1 MRCVAVLLFAGVGI
15 LFAETPAAL
24 AAEDAAAPA
33 VKVSEARPSQ
43 DDYYTRRAKSILEA
57 EKIGAL
63 KPHPL
68 AAQYPG
74 MDVVV
79 CEAGCPEG
87 DGAHIVFIRRSFVA
101 TNATETRTEGMMQ
114 TTSGSDT
121 PLPDATSTGATCV
134 AGCYDRTASIEPP
147 VEAAPVGTW
156 STSVAPAAPIV
167 RDKLSPIR

>member
-1 MRCVAVLLFAGVGI
+1 MRCVAVVLFAVSV
-15 LFAETPAAL
+15 LFAETPAVH

-33 VKVSEARPSQ
+33 VKVSEAKPAQ

-57 EKIGAL
+57 EKSGAL
-63 KPHPL
+63 KQHPL
-68 AAQYPG
+68 AAQYPN

-79 CEAGCPEG
+79 CAAGCPEG
-87 DGAHIVFIRRSFVA
+87 DGAHIVFIRRTFVA
-101 TNATETRTEGMMQ
+101 TDATETRTEGVMQ

-121 PLPDATSTGATCV
+121 AMPDQASAGVACV

-147 VEAAPVGTW
+147 IEAAPVGTW
-156 STSVAPAAPIV
+156 STTVAPAPPIV